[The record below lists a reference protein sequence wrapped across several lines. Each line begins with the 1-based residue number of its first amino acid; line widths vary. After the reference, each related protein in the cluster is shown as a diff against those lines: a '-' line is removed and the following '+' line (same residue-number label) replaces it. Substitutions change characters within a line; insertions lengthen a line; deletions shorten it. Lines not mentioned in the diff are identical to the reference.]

1 MFSYGTL
8 KRGEPNHHW
17 LSKGE
22 NGNQRFCGVANTKE
36 KFPLVIA
43 SRYNIPYILAAPG
56 QGNVSCMVYFIK
68 LLINYESQNSKNYV
82 SLE

>member
-1 MFSYGTL
+1 MNFRKTKRHYVFSYGTL

-43 SRYNIPYILAAPG
+43 SRYNIPYVLAASG
-56 QGNVSCMVYFIK
+56 QGNVSFTRCFLNK
-68 LLINYESQNSKNYV
+68 L
-82 SLE
+82 